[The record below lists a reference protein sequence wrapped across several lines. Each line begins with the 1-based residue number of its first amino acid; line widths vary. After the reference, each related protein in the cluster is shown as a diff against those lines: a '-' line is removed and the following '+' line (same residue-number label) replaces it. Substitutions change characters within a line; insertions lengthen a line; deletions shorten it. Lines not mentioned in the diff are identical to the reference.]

1 MAPADRITPAEISL
15 ALAGRIHDLV
25 HRIVP
30 GGQVIGGEWVVRNPT
45 RHDRN
50 PGSFRIHLEGQNR
63 GVWVEF
69 ATGEGGDALGLVA
82 YVLYG
87 GGIKSAIEWAKS
99 YLGITDQTPPAAVRA
114 AIPPPADDA
123 AAEAEEARRR
133 EWKRK
138 LAVRIYLDAQE
149 RLADT
154 PAADYLAGRGID
166 LAQLGRQ
173 PRALRFHP
181 GLHNEESKTTW
192 PALVAAIND
201 AEGQHVATH
210 RIWLQRREG
219 RWKKAPLKHPKMA
232 LGAFAGGHISI
243 WRGASGKSLRSA
255 PAGDAVAIAEGIET
269 ALSVAIACPELRV
282 LCAVASFNMGRLA
295 LPAAIGR
302 VILAADND
310 PGNAMVDQKLAA
322 AVAHYQAEGR
332 DVHVAMPPVPGA
344 DWNDILQGVEG

>member
-1 MAPADRITPAEISL
+1 MSSAERLTPHEISSM
-15 ALAGRIHDLV
+15 LAGRIRDLV
-25 HRIVP
+25 DRLAP
-30 GGQVIGGEWVVRNPT
+30 GGTVIGGEWVVRNPT

-50 PGSFRIHLEGQNR
+50 PGSFRIHLVGPEKGM
-63 GVWVEF
+63 WFEF
-69 ATGEGGDALGLVA
+69 ASREGGDALGLVA

-87 GGIKSAIEWAKS
+87 GDVGPAIKWAKS
-99 YLGITDQTPPAAVRA
+99 WLGISDATPPEQVRA
-114 AIPPPADDA
+114 AMPPPVDDA
-123 AAEAEEARRR
+123 AAEAEAARRR

-138 LAVRIYLDAQE
+138 LAVRLYLDAQE
-149 RLADT
+149 RLAGT
-154 PAADYLAGRGID
+154 PAAEYLAGRGID

-181 GLHNEESKTTW
+181 GLHNEESQAAW

-201 AEGQHVATH
+201 GEGQHIATH
-210 RIWLQRREG
+210 RIWLARIDG
-219 RWKKAPLKHPKMA
+219 RWKKAPLQQPKMA
-232 LGAFAGGHISI
+232 LGAFTGGFISL
-243 WRGASGKSLRSA
+243 WRGASGKPLREA
-255 PAGDAVAIAEGIET
+255 PEGDAVAIAEGIET

-295 LPAAIGR
+295 LPATIRR

-310 PGNAMVDQKLAA
+310 LDNAMVEAKLAA
-322 AVAHYQAEGR
+322 AVAHYQSEGR